1 MTKIAVTLEEL
12 KQHLRVEH
20 DADDALIQSY
30 GLAATEFAEQVCD
43 REIVKDTDQRAVC
56 TSIDDVPDSIKTWIK
71 LYVTDLYERRSITE
85 GQDSKIRHYDHLLDR
100 FIIYDRVLEHL

>member
-1 MTKIAVTLEEL
+1 MTKMAVTLEEL

-43 REIVKDTDQRAVC
+43 REIVKDTDPQAF
-56 TSIDDVPDSIKTWIK
+56 
-71 LYVTDLYERRSITE
+71 VTVAEASQVYGYGNGFYAITGDE
-85 GQDSKIRHYDHLLDR
+85 
-100 FIIYDRVLEHL
+100 

>member
-1 MTKIAVTLEEL
+1 MTKMAVTLEEL

-30 GLAATEFAEQVCD
+30 GLSATEFAEQVCD
-43 REIVKDTDQRAVC
+43 REIVKDTDPRAVC